1 MSTLRRY
8 IHKAQR
14 VLRPPFYLKRQTYV
28 VRYQVTVKNT
38 SAKVN
43 EMTIV
48 VPVPAAR
55 DSQKIASTPR
65 FTPAVQHIG
74 TENLYG
80 NQFAVWKAKLAPGE
94 SRLFTEHFTVSVS
107 PIKKALPEN
116 AMRSGY
122 ANRAEV
128 FCLATEHLQAHD
140 SQIVALAKEAA
151 GDAEDVGTL
160 LKRFNEF
167 VITRLEY
174 GNKINGLY
182 SATDAVKH
190 VKVDCGG
197 FDSFFAALCIASGIP
212 ARIVSGFWA
221 GYEKNE
227 MHAWVEVQLPSGEWV
242 PADPSMESLA
252 REGRTKKYG
261 HLGAVGS
268 DRIVFSVGC
277 DIPLELSSQVKSADL
292 LQHPYAEASDGP
304 KSFTIETRVETIK
317 A

>member
-1 MSTLRRY
+1 MRLLKQY
-8 IHKAQR
+8 AHAVKK
-14 VLRPPFYLKRQTYV
+14 VLKPPFYLKRQTYV
-28 VRYQVTVKNT
+28 VRYQVTVRNT
-38 SAKVN
+38 STKVN

-48 VPVPAAR
+48 IPVPAER
-55 DSQKIASTPR
+55 ENQRIASAPR
-65 FTPAVQHIG
+65 FTPAAQHIG
-74 TENLYG
+74 KEDRYG

-107 PIKKALPEN
+107 PIKKVMPEN
-116 AMRSGY
+116 ALRSGY

-128 FCLATEHLQAHD
+128 FCVATEHLEAHD
-140 SQIVALAKEAA
+140 QQIVALAKEAA

-167 VITRLEY
+167 VMGRLEY

-182 SATDAVKH
+182 SAADAIKH

-197 FDSFFAALCIASGIP
+197 FDSFFAVLCIAAGIP

-227 MHAWVEVQLPSGEWV
+227 MHAWVEAQLPSGEWV

-261 HLGAVGS
+261 RLGAVGS
-268 DRIVFSVGC
+268 DRIAFSVGC
-277 DIPLELSSQVKSADL
+277 DIPLELFAKVKTVDI
-292 LQHPYAEASDGP
+292 LQHPFIEASEG
-304 KSFTIETRVETIK
+304 STSYAIETRVETIK